1 MPKLNLETKNKAQ
14 ELIKAYLEENA
25 SELLA
30 EKINNGVRVQKDG
43 KTLISKKT
51 LDGFMTF
58 ATDEAKKQAEK
69 SARSACIEDAVVYGW
84 AVHFF
89 EEDSIEGTLYNDDGT
104 EYKQQK
110 PAAKTKP
117 AISSPTPLTASQPKP
132 QMSLFDM
139 LDTPSEK
146 QTTPSAPAVS
156 ETAEPD
162 EQDIPDDEDDVISE
176 EEQREIL
183 AEIAAEEEQ
192 ERAAAEQQRE
202 IEQKPVP
209 KPAGSP
215 LWQHYT
221 ALQNKYPDHILACR
235 VGDFYEIFGNN
246 AKLLA
251 EPLNLTIT
259 SRDCGLAERVL
270 MVGFPYHAA
279 DNYISEAVESGL
291 KIAVAESFDEPVKL
305 YEQQTAPQ
313 PPAPADDGK
322 HWVDEKTYI
331 DEDGVVHNLDEE
343 TDDEPTFDISAFDT
357 EALAIL
363 DELLGNQIEMR

>member
-14 ELIKAYLEENA
+14 ELIKAYLDENA
-25 SELLA
+25 SAILA
-30 EKINNGVRVQKDG
+30 DKINNGVRIQKDG

-51 LDGFMTF
+51 LDGFMTY

-84 AVHFF
+84 AVHYF
-89 EEDSIEGTLYNDDGT
+89 EEDSIEGTLYNEDGT
-104 EYKQQK
+104 DYKPQK
-110 PAAKTKP
+110 PAAKPKP
-117 AISSPTPLTASQPKP
+117 VVSSPAPAAPKPKP

-139 LDTPSEK
+139 LDTPSEV
-146 QTTPSAPAVS
+146 QTMPAVPSAS
-156 ETAEPD
+156 KTEKSD
-162 EQDIPDDEDDVISE
+162 EHDIPDDKEEPTE
-176 EEQREIL
+176 EEKQEIL
-183 AEIAAEEEQ
+183 AELAEEER
-192 ERAAAEQQRE
+192 EAEKKAAR
-202 IEQKPVP
+202 

-215 LWQHYT
+215 LWQNYT
-221 ALQNKYPDHILACR
+221 ALQSKYPEHILAYR
-235 VGDFYEIFGNN
+235 VGDFYEVFGDD

-251 EPLNLTIT
+251 ESLNLTLT

-279 DNYISEAVESGL
+279 DNYITKAVENGI

-305 YEQQTAPQ
+305 YELQTIPQ

-343 TDDEPTFDISAFDT
+343 TDDGPTFDISAFDP
-357 EALAIL
+357 EALALL
-363 DELLGNQIEMR
+363 DEMLGEQIEMR

>member
-30 EKINNGVRVQKDG
+30 EKINNGVRIQKDG
-43 KTLISKKT
+43 KTLVSKKT
-51 LDGFMTF
+51 LDGFMTY

-84 AVHFF
+84 AVHYF
-89 EEDSIEGTLYNDDGT
+89 EENSIEGTLYNEDGT
-104 EYKQQK
+104 EYKPQK
-110 PAAKTKP
+110 PAAKPQP
-117 AISSPTPLTASQPKP
+117 AVSSPAPAAPKPKP

-139 LDTPSEK
+139 LDAPSDE
-146 QTTPSAPAVS
+146 QTTSS
-156 ETAEPD
+156 EAEEFD
-162 EQDIPDDEDDVISE
+162 EQDIPDDEEPTEKEKQEVLAELVE
-176 EEQREIL
+176 EE
-183 AEIAAEEEQ
+183 
-192 ERAAAEQQRE
+192 RE
-202 IEQKPVP
+202 IEKKPVP

-215 LWQHYT
+215 LWQNYT
-221 ALQNKYPDHILACR
+221 ALQSKYPEHILVYR
-235 VGDFYEIFGNN
+235 VGDFYEVFGDN

-251 EPLNLTIT
+251 EPLDLTLT

-279 DNYISEAVESGL
+279 DNYISKAVENGL

-305 YEQQTAPQ
+305 YERQTVSQ
-313 PPAPADDGK
+313 PPAPDNDGK
-322 HWVDEKTYI
+322 HWVDDTTYI

-343 TDDEPTFDISAFDT
+343 TDDEPEFDMSAFDT

>member
-14 ELIKAYLEENA
+14 ELVKAYLEENA

-30 EKINNGVRVQKDG
+30 DKINNGVRIQKDG

-51 LDGFMTF
+51 LDGFMTY

-69 SARSACIEDAVVYGW
+69 SARSACIEDAVVYSW

-89 EEDSIEGTLYNDDGT
+89 EEDSIEGTLYNEDGT
-104 EYKQQK
+104 AYKPQK
-110 PAAKTKP
+110 PAAKPKP
-117 AISSPTPLTASQPKP
+117 AVSSPAPAAAEPKP

-139 LDTPSEK
+139 LDAPTEK
-146 QTTPSAPAVS
+146 QTTFS
-156 ETAEPD
+156 EAEESD
-162 EQDIPDDEDDVISE
+162 EQDISDDEDDEEPTE
-176 EEQREIL
+176 EEQREVL
-183 AEIAAEEEQ
+183 AELAEEE
-192 ERAAAEQQRE
+192 RK

-215 LWQHYT
+215 LWQNYT
-221 ALQNKYPDHILACR
+221 TLQSKYPEHILAYR
-235 VGDFYEIFGNN
+235 VGDFYEVFGDN

-251 EPLNLTIT
+251 EPIDLTLT

-279 DNYISEAVESGL
+279 DNYISKAVESGL

-305 YEQQTAPQ
+305 YERQTAPQ

-343 TDDEPTFDISAFDT
+343 TDDGPTFDISAFDP
-357 EALAIL
+357 EALALL
-363 DELLGNQIEMR
+363 DEMLGEQIEMR

>member
-1 MPKLNLETKNKAQ
+1 MPKLNLITKNKAQ

-25 SELLA
+25 SEILA
-30 EKINNGVRVQKDG
+30 EKINNGVRIQKDG
-43 KTLISKKT
+43 KTLVSKKT
-51 LDGFMTF
+51 LDGFMTY
-58 ATDEAKKQAEK
+58 ATGEARKISEK

-84 AVHFF
+84 AVHYF
-89 EEDSIEGTLYNDDGT
+89 EEDSIEGTLYNEDGT
-104 EYKQQK
+104 EYKPPK
-110 PAAKTKP
+110 PVAKTKP
-117 AISSPTPLTASQPKP
+117 AVSSPAPTAAPKPKP

-139 LDTPSEK
+139 LDAPSEAQK
-146 QTTPSAPAVS
+146 TPTVPAVS
-156 ETAEPD
+156 EPEEPY
-162 EQDIPDDEDDVISE
+162 EQDIPDDEDDEEPTE
-176 EEQREIL
+176 EEKQKIL
-183 AEIAAEEEQ
+183 AELAEEE
-192 ERAAAEQQRE
+192 RE
-202 IEQKPVP
+202 TEKKTVP
-209 KPAGSP
+209 EPAGSP
-215 LWQHYT
+215 LWQNYT
-221 ALQNKYPDHILACR
+221 ALQSKYPEHILAYR
-235 VGDFYEIFGNN
+235 VGDFYEVFGDN

-251 EPLNLTIT
+251 EPLNLTLT

-279 DNYISEAVESGL
+279 DNYISKAVENGL

-305 YEQQTAPQ
+305 YERQTTPQ

-343 TDDEPTFDISAFDT
+343 TDDEPEFDMSAFDT

>member
-25 SELLA
+25 SEILA
-30 EKINNGVRVQKDG
+30 EKINNGVRIQKDG

-51 LDGFMTF
+51 LDGFMTY

-69 SARSACIEDAVVYGW
+69 SARSACIEDTVVYGW
-84 AVHFF
+84 AVHYF
-89 EEDSIEGTLYNDDGT
+89 EENSIEGTLYNEDGT
-104 EYKQQK
+104 EYKPQK
-110 PAAKTKP
+110 PAAKPQP
-117 AISSPTPLTASQPKP
+117 AVSSPAPAVPKPKP

-139 LDTPSEK
+139 LDAPTEE
-146 QTTPSAPAVS
+146 QTTSSVT
-156 ETAEPD
+156 EEFD
-162 EQDIPDDEDDVISE
+162 EQDIPEDEDDAIPE
-176 EEQREIL
+176 EEQREVL
-183 AEIAAEEEQ
+183 AELAEEE
-192 ERAAAEQQRE
+192 RK

-209 KPAGSP
+209 KLTGSP
-215 LWQHYT
+215 LWQNYT
-221 ALQNKYPDHILACR
+221 ALQSKYPEHILAYR
-235 VGDFYEIFGNN
+235 VGDFYEVFGDN

-251 EPLNLTIT
+251 EPLNLTLT
-259 SRDCGLAERVL
+259 SRNCGLAERVL

-279 DNYISEAVESGL
+279 DNYISKAVESGL

-305 YEQQTAPQ
+305 YERQAAPQ
-313 PPAPADDGK
+313 PPVPADDGK

-343 TDDEPTFDISAFDT
+343 TDDEPEFDMSAFDT

-363 DELLGNQIEMR
+363 DELLGDQIEMR

>member
-14 ELIKAYLEENA
+14 ELVKAYLEENA

-30 EKINNGVRVQKDG
+30 DKINNGVRIQKDG

-51 LDGFMTF
+51 LDGFMTY

-69 SARSACIEDAVVYGW
+69 SARSACIEDAVVYSW

-89 EEDSIEGTLYNDDGT
+89 EEDSIEGTLYNEDGT
-104 EYKQQK
+104 EYKPQK
-110 PAAKTKP
+110 PAAKPKP
-117 AISSPTPLTASQPKP
+117 AVSSPAPSASKPKP

-139 LDTPSEK
+139 LDAPTEE
-146 QTTPSAPAVS
+146 QTTSS
-156 ETAEPD
+156 ETEEPD
-162 EQDIPDDEDDVISE
+162 EQDIPDEEDDVISE
-176 EEQREIL
+176 EEQREVL
-183 AEIAAEEEQ
+183 AEIAEEEHK
-192 ERAAAEQQRE
+192 

-209 KPAGSP
+209 QPAGSP

-221 ALQNKYPDHILACR
+221 ALQSKYPEHILAYR
-235 VGDFYEIFGNN
+235 VGDFYEVFGDN

-251 EPLNLTIT
+251 QPLDLTLT

-279 DNYISEAVESGL
+279 DNYISKAVENGI

-305 YEQQTAPQ
+305 YELQTIPQ

-343 TDDEPTFDISAFDT
+343 TDDGPTFDISAFDP
-357 EALAIL
+357 EALALL
-363 DELLGNQIEMR
+363 DEMLGEQIEMR

>member
-1 MPKLNLETKNKAQ
+1 MPKLNLKTKNEAQ
-14 ELIKAYLEENA
+14 ELVKAYLEENA
-25 SELLA
+25 SEILA
-30 EKINNGVRVQKDG
+30 EKINNGVRIQKDG

-51 LDGFMTF
+51 LDGFISY
-58 ATDEAKKQAEK
+58 ATGEARKISEK
-69 SARSACIEDAVVYGW
+69 GASSACVGQSIVFGW

-89 EEDSIEGTLYNDDGT
+89 EEDSIEGTLYNEDGT
-104 EYKQQK
+104 EYKPQK
-110 PAAKTKP
+110 PAAKSKP
-117 AISSPTPLTASQPKP
+117 AVSAPAPTAPKPKP

-139 LDTPSEK
+139 LDAPSNE
-146 QTTPSAPAVS
+146 QTTPS
-156 ETAEPD
+156 ETEEPD

-215 LWQHYT
+215 LWQNYT
-221 ALQNKYPDHILACR
+221 ALQSKYPEHILACR
-235 VGDFYEIFGNN
+235 VGDFYEVFGDN

-251 EPLNLTIT
+251 EPLDLTLT

-279 DNYISEAVESGL
+279 DNYISKAVENGL
-291 KIAVAESFDEPVKL
+291 KIAVVESFDKPVKL
-305 YEQQTAPQ
+305 YERQPAPQ
-313 PPAPADDGK
+313 QPAPADDGK
-322 HWVDEKTYI
+322 HWVDDNTYI

-343 TDDEPTFDISAFDT
+343 TDDEPDFDMSAFDT
-357 EALAIL
+357 EALALL
-363 DELLGNQIEMR
+363 DEMLGNQIEMR

>member
-14 ELIKAYLEENA
+14 ELIKTYLEENA
-25 SELLA
+25 SEILA
-30 EKINNGVRVQKDG
+30 EKINNGVRIQKDG
-43 KTLISKKT
+43 KTLVSKKT
-51 LDGFMTF
+51 LDGFMTY

-89 EEDSIEGTLYNDDGT
+89 EEDSIEGTLYNEDGT
-104 EYKQQK
+104 EYKPQK
-110 PAAKTKP
+110 PAAKPQP
-117 AISSPTPLTASQPKP
+117 AVSSPAPAVPKPKP

-139 LDTPSEK
+139 LDAPSDE
-146 QTTPSAPAVS
+146 QTTSS
-156 ETAEPD
+156 EAEEFD
-162 EQDIPDDEDDVISE
+162 EQDIPDDEEPTE
-176 EEQREIL
+176 EEQREVL
-183 AEIAAEEEQ
+183 AELAEEE
-192 ERAAAEQQRE
+192 RK

-215 LWQHYT
+215 LWQNYT
-221 ALQNKYPDHILACR
+221 ALQSKYPEHILACR
-235 VGDFYEIFGNN
+235 VGDFYEVFGDN

-251 EPLNLTIT
+251 EPLDLTLT

-279 DNYISEAVESGL
+279 DNYISKAVESGL

-305 YEQQTAPQ
+305 YERQTAPQ
-313 PPAPADDGK
+313 PPTPDNDGK

-343 TDDEPTFDISAFDT
+343 TDDEPEFDMSAFDT

>member
-25 SELLA
+25 SAILA
-30 EKINNGVRVQKDG
+30 DKINNGVRIQKDG

-51 LDGFMTF
+51 LDGFMTY
-58 ATDEAKKQAEK
+58 ATNEAKKQAEK
-69 SARSACIEDAVVYGW
+69 SARSACIEDAMVYGW
-84 AVHFF
+84 AVHYF
-89 EEDSIEGTLYNDDGT
+89 EEDTIEGTLYNEDGT
-104 EYKQQK
+104 EYKPQK
-110 PAAKTKP
+110 PAAKPKP
-117 AISSPTPLTASQPKP
+117 AVSSPAPAASKPKP

-139 LDTPSEK
+139 LDAPSNE
-146 QTTPSAPAVS
+146 QTTPS
-156 ETAEPD
+156 ETEEPD

-202 IEQKPVP
+202 IVQKPVP

-215 LWQHYT
+215 LWQNYT
-221 ALQNKYPDHILACR
+221 ALQSKYPEHILTCR
-235 VGDFYEIFGNN
+235 VGDFYEVFGDN

-251 EPLNLTIT
+251 EPLNLTLT

-279 DNYISEAVESGL
+279 DNYISKAVESSL

-313 PPAPADDGK
+313 PPVPDEPVK

-343 TDDEPTFDISAFDT
+343 TDDGPTFDIAAFDT

>member
-30 EKINNGVRVQKDG
+30 DKINNGVRIQKDG
-43 KTLISKKT
+43 KTLVSKKT
-51 LDGFMTF
+51 LDGFMTY

-84 AVHFF
+84 AVHYF
-89 EEDSIEGTLYNDDGT
+89 EEDSIEGTLYNEDGT
-104 EYKQQK
+104 EYTPQK
-110 PAAKTKP
+110 PAAKPKP
-117 AISSPTPLTASQPKP
+117 AVSSPAPAAPKPKP

-139 LDTPSEK
+139 LDAPTEK
-146 QTTPSAPAVS
+146 QTTPS
-156 ETAEPD
+156 ETEEPD

-176 EEQREIL
+176 EEQREVL
-183 AEIAAEEEQ
+183 AELAEEE
-192 ERAAAEQQRE
+192 RE

-215 LWQHYT
+215 LWQNYT
-221 ALQNKYPDHILACR
+221 ALQSKYPEHILAYR
-235 VGDFYEIFGNN
+235 VGDFYEVFGDN

-251 EPLNLTIT
+251 EPLSLTLT

-279 DNYISEAVESGL
+279 DNYISKAVENGL
-291 KIAVAESFDEPVKL
+291 KIAVAESFDKPVNL
-305 YEQQTAPQ
+305 YERQTAPQ

-322 HWVDEKTYI
+322 HWVDDTTYI
-331 DEDGVVHNLDEE
+331 DEDGVVHNFDEE
-343 TDDEPTFDISAFDT
+343 TDDEPEFDMSAFDT

>member
-14 ELIKAYLEENA
+14 ELVKAYLEENA
-25 SELLA
+25 SEILA
-30 EKINNGVRVQKDG
+30 EKINNGVRIQKDG

-51 LDGFMTF
+51 LDGFMTY

-69 SARSACIEDAVVYGW
+69 SARSACIEDTVVYGW
-84 AVHFF
+84 AVHYF
-89 EEDSIEGTLYNDDGT
+89 EENSIEGTLYNEDGT
-104 EYKQQK
+104 EYKPQK
-110 PAAKTKP
+110 PAAKPQP
-117 AISSPTPLTASQPKP
+117 AVSSPAPAVPKPKP

-139 LDTPSEK
+139 LDAPTEE
-146 QTTPSAPAVS
+146 QTTSSVT
-156 ETAEPD
+156 EEFD
-162 EQDIPDDEDDVISE
+162 EQDIPEDEDDAIPE
-176 EEQREIL
+176 EEQREVL
-183 AEIAAEEEQ
+183 AELAEEE
-192 ERAAAEQQRE
+192 RK

-209 KPAGSP
+209 KLTGSP
-215 LWQHYT
+215 LWQNYT
-221 ALQNKYPDHILACR
+221 ALQSKYPEHILAYR
-235 VGDFYEIFGNN
+235 VGDFYEVFGDN

-251 EPLNLTIT
+251 EPLNLTLT
-259 SRDCGLAERVL
+259 SRNCGLAERVL

-279 DNYISEAVESGL
+279 DNYISKAVESGL

-305 YEQQTAPQ
+305 YERQAAPQ
-313 PPAPADDGK
+313 PPVPADDGK

-343 TDDEPTFDISAFDT
+343 TDDEPEFDMSAFDT

>member
-30 EKINNGVRVQKDG
+30 EKINNGVRIKKDG
-43 KTLISKKT
+43 KTLVSKKT
-51 LDGFMTF
+51 LDGFMTY

-84 AVHFF
+84 AVHYF
-89 EEDSIEGTLYNDDGT
+89 EEDSIEGTLYNEDGT
-104 EYKQQK
+104 EYKPQK
-110 PAAKTKP
+110 PAAKPKP
-117 AISSPTPLTASQPKP
+117 AVSSPAPGAPKPKP

-139 LDTPSEK
+139 LDTPTEK
-146 QTTPSAPAVS
+146 QTTSS
-156 ETAEPD
+156 ETEELD

-176 EEQREIL
+176 EEQREVL
-183 AEIAAEEEQ
+183 AELAEEE
-192 ERAAAEQQRE
+192 RE

-215 LWQHYT
+215 LWQNYT
-221 ALQNKYPDHILACR
+221 ALQSKYPEHILAYR
-235 VGDFYEIFGNN
+235 VGDFYEVFGDN

-251 EPLNLTIT
+251 EPLDLTLT

-279 DNYISEAVESGL
+279 DNYISKAVENGL
-291 KIAVAESFDEPVKL
+291 KIAVAESLDEPVKL
-305 YEQQTAPQ
+305 YERQAISQ

-343 TDDEPTFDISAFDT
+343 TEDEPTFDISAFDP
-357 EALAIL
+357 EALALL
-363 DELLGNQIEMR
+363 DEMLGEQIEMR

>member
-25 SELLA
+25 SEFLA
-30 EKINNGVRVQKDG
+30 DKINNGVRVQKDG
-43 KTLISKKT
+43 KTLINKKT
-51 LDGFMTF
+51 LDGFMTY

-89 EEDSIEGTLYNDDGT
+89 EEDSIESTLYNEDGT
-104 EYKQQK
+104 EYKPPK
-110 PAAKTKP
+110 PVAKTKP
-117 AISSPTPLTASQPKP
+117 AVSSPAPAAPKPKP

-139 LDTPSEK
+139 LDAPSNK
-146 QTTPSAPAVS
+146 QTTPS
-156 ETAEPD
+156 ETEELD
-162 EQDIPDDEDDVISE
+162 EQDIPDDEDDE
-176 EEQREIL
+176 EPTEKEKQEVL
-183 AEIAAEEEQ
+183 AELVEKE
-192 ERAAAEQQRE
+192 RE
-202 IEQKPVP
+202 IEKKPVP

-215 LWQHYT
+215 LWQNYT
-221 ALQNKYPDHILACR
+221 ALQSKYPEHILAYR
-235 VGDFYEIFGNN
+235 VGDFYEVFGDN

-251 EPLNLTIT
+251 EPLDLTLT

-279 DNYISEAVESGL
+279 DNYLSKAVENGL

-305 YEQQTAPQ
+305 YERQTTPSS
-313 PPAPADDGK
+313 PAPVDDGK

-343 TDDEPTFDISAFDT
+343 TDDEPEFDMSAFDT

>member
-1 MPKLNLETKNKAQ
+1 MPKLNLKTKNEAQ
-14 ELIKAYLEENA
+14 ELVKAYLEDNA
-25 SELLA
+25 SEILA
-30 EKINNGVRVQKDG
+30 EKINNGVRIQKDG

-51 LDGFMTF
+51 LDGFMTY
-58 ATDEAKKQAEK
+58 ATGEARKISEK
-69 SARSACIEDAVVYGW
+69 GASAACIGQSIVFGW
-84 AVHFF
+84 AVHYF
-89 EEDSIEGTLYNDDGT
+89 EENSIEGTLYNEDGT
-104 EYKQQK
+104 EYTPQK
-110 PAAKTKP
+110 PAAKSKP
-117 AISSPTPLTASQPKP
+117 VVSSPTPTASQPKP

-139 LDTPSEK
+139 LDAPSEI
-146 QTTPSAPAVS
+146 QTTSSAPSAPAVS
-156 ETAEPD
+156 ETEEPD

-176 EEQREIL
+176 EEQREVL
-183 AEIAAEEEQ
+183 AELAEEE
-192 ERAAAEQQRE
+192 RE

-215 LWQHYT
+215 LWQNYT
-221 ALQNKYPDHILACR
+221 ALQSKYPEHILAYR
-235 VGDFYEIFGNN
+235 VGDFYEVFGDN

-251 EPLNLTIT
+251 EPLNLTLT

-279 DNYISEAVESGL
+279 DNYISKAVENGL

-305 YEQQTAPQ
+305 YERQTTPQ

-322 HWVDEKTYI
+322 HWVDDTTYI

-343 TDDEPTFDISAFDT
+343 TDDEPEFDMSAFDT

-363 DELLGNQIEMR
+363 DELLGNQIELR

>member
-14 ELIKAYLEENA
+14 ELVKAYLEENA
-25 SELLA
+25 SEILA
-30 EKINNGVRVQKDG
+30 DKINNGIRIQKDG

-51 LDGFMTF
+51 LDGFMAF
-58 ATDEAKKQAEK
+58 ATDEARKQAEK
-69 SARSACIEDAVVYGW
+69 SARSACVEDAVVFGW

-89 EEDSIEGTLYNDDGT
+89 EEDSIEGTLYNEDGT
-104 EYKQQK
+104 EYKAPK
-110 PAAKTKP
+110 PVSKTKP
-117 AISSPTPLTASQPKP
+117 AVSATPPPAPKPKP

-139 LDTPSEK
+139 LDAPAEEQK
-146 QTTPSAPAVS
+146 APAVPSAS
-156 ETAEPD
+156 EPK
-162 EQDIPDDEDDVISE
+162 DIPDDEDDVISE

-183 AEIAAEEEQ
+183 AEIAAEEER
-192 ERAAAEQQRE
+192 ERAAAEQQSE
-202 IEQKPVP
+202 TEQNPVP

-215 LWQHYT
+215 LYLDYMAIQE
-221 ALQNKYPDHILACR
+221 KYPAYILAYR
-235 VGDFYEIFGNN
+235 VGDFYEVFGDN

-251 EPLNLTIT
+251 ESLNLTLT
-259 SRDCGLAERVL
+259 SRDCGLAARVL

-279 DNYISEAVESGL
+279 DNYISKAVENGL

-305 YEQQTAPQ
+305 YEQQTVPQ

-322 HWVDEKTYI
+322 HWVDDTTYI

-343 TDDEPTFDISAFDT
+343 TDNALPFDISAFDP

-363 DELLGNQIEMR
+363 DELLGEQIEMR

>member
-1 MPKLNLETKNKAQ
+1 MPKLNLISKNKAQ

-30 EKINNGVRVQKDG
+30 DKINNGVRVQKDG

-51 LDGFMTF
+51 LDGFMAY

-69 SARSACIEDAVVYGW
+69 GARSACIEDAVVYGW

-89 EEDSIEGTLYNDDGT
+89 EEDSIEGTLYNEDGT
-104 EYKQQK
+104 EYKPQKSAAKPK
-110 PAAKTKP
+110 PAV
-117 AISSPTPLTASQPKP
+117 SSTAPKPKP

-139 LDTPSEK
+139 LDAPSGK
-146 QTTPSAPAVS
+146 QTTPS
-156 ETAEPD
+156 ETEESD
-162 EQDIPDDEDDVISE
+162 EQDIPDDEEPTE
-176 EEQREIL
+176 EEQREVL
-183 AEIAAEEEQ
+183 AELVEEE
-192 ERAAAEQQRE
+192 RE

-209 KPAGSP
+209 KLAGSP
-215 LWQHYT
+215 LWQNYT
-221 ALQNKYPDHILACR
+221 ALQSKYPEHILAYR
-235 VGDFYEIFGNN
+235 VGDFYEVFGDN

-251 EPLNLTIT
+251 ESLNLSLT

-279 DNYISEAVESGL
+279 DNYITKAVENGI

-305 YEQQTAPQ
+305 YELQTIPQ

-343 TDDEPTFDISAFDT
+343 TDDGPTFDISAFDP
-357 EALAIL
+357 EALALL
-363 DELLGNQIEMR
+363 DEMLGEQIEMR

>member
-25 SELLA
+25 SAILA
-30 EKINNGVRVQKDG
+30 DKINNGVRIQKDG

-51 LDGFMTF
+51 LDGFMTY
-58 ATDEAKKQAEK
+58 ATNEAKKQAEK
-69 SARSACIEDAVVYGW
+69 SARSACIEDAMVYGW
-84 AVHFF
+84 AVHYF
-89 EEDSIEGTLYNDDGT
+89 EEDTIEGTLYNEDGT
-104 EYKQQK
+104 EYKPQK
-110 PAAKTKP
+110 PAAKPKP
-117 AISSPTPLTASQPKP
+117 AVSSPAPAASKPKP

-139 LDTPSEK
+139 LDAPSNE
-146 QTTPSAPAVS
+146 QTTPS
-156 ETAEPD
+156 ETEEPD

-215 LWQHYT
+215 LWQNYT
-221 ALQNKYPDHILACR
+221 ALQSKYPEHILTCR
-235 VGDFYEIFGNN
+235 VGDFYEVFGEN

-251 EPLNLTIT
+251 EPLNLTLT

-279 DNYISEAVESGL
+279 DNYISKAVESSL

-313 PPAPADDGK
+313 PPVPDEPVK

-343 TDDEPTFDISAFDT
+343 TDDGPTFDIAAFDT

>member
-14 ELIKAYLEENA
+14 ELVKAYLEENA
-25 SELLA
+25 SEILA
-30 EKINNGVRVQKDG
+30 EKINNGVRIQKDG

-51 LDGFMTF
+51 LDGFMTY

-84 AVHFF
+84 AVHYF
-89 EEDSIEGTLYNDDGT
+89 EEDSIEGTLYNEDGT
-104 EYKQQK
+104 EYKPQK
-110 PAAKTKP
+110 PVAKPKSVV
-117 AISSPTPLTASQPKP
+117 SSPAPAAPKPKP

-139 LDTPSEK
+139 LDAPSEAQK
-146 QTTPSAPAVS
+146 TPTVPAVS
-156 ETAEPD
+156 EPEEPD
-162 EQDIPDDEDDVISE
+162 EQDIPDDEEPTE
-176 EEQREIL
+176 EEKQEVL
-183 AEIAAEEEQ
+183 AELVEEE
-192 ERAAAEQQRE
+192 RE
-202 IEQKPVP
+202 IEKKPIP

-215 LWQHYT
+215 LWQNYI
-221 ALQNKYPDHILACR
+221 AMQSKYPDHILAYR
-235 VGDFYEIFGNN
+235 VGDFYEVFGDN

-251 EPLNLTIT
+251 EPLNLTLT

-270 MVGFPYHAA
+270 MVGFHYHAA
-279 DNYISEAVESGL
+279 DNYFSKAVENGL

-305 YEQQTAPQ
+305 YERQTVSL

-343 TDDEPTFDISAFDT
+343 TDDEPEFDMSAFDT

-363 DELLGNQIEMR
+363 DELLDNQIELR